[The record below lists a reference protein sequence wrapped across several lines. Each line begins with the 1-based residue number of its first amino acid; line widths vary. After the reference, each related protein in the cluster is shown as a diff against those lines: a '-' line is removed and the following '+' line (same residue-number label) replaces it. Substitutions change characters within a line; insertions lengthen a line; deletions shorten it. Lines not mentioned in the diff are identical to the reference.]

1 MVIQALACSPC
12 CLEAWLIDAVLKG
25 LCDHAFGLKELK
37 IIIQAQC
44 HRPVRLN
51 GVKSL

>member
-37 IIIQAQC
+37 IIQAQC